1 MLITIRELMVRPVDF
16 DEKFAPG
23 SIDLGT
29 EVRQASALET
39 QGRATLVEE
48 HQAGRAVIRD
58 VRLVGGFATRV
69 ELRCARCLEPV
80 FRDLKAD
87 FDLLYRPAGT
97 VEGHEVSI
105 READTEIGFFKG
117 EGVELEDVL
126 REQVLLAV
134 PVKAVCREDCR
145 GLCPHCGK
153 NLNAEACQCH
163 PEEQDP
169 RWEGLR
175 EIRDRLK

>member
-1 MLITIRELMVRPVDF
+1 MLITIQELMAKPLDF
-16 DEKFAPG
+16 DEKFPPG
-23 SIDLGT
+23 HIELGG
-29 EVRQASALET
+29 ELRQSSPLTAK
-39 QGRATLVEE
+39 GRASLVEE
-48 HQAGRAVIRD
+48 HQAGHATIRD
-58 VRLVGGFATRV
+58 IRLVGSYAGRI

-80 FRDLKAD
+80 HRDLKAD

-105 READTEIGFFKG
+105 AEADTEIGFFRG

-153 NLNAEACQCH
+153 NLNVEQCDCRH
-163 PEEQDP
+163 EEQDP